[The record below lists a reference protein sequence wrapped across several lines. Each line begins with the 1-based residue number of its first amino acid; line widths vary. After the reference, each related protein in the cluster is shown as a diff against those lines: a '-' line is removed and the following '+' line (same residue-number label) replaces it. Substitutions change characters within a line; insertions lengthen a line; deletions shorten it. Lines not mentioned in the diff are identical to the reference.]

1 MCYDRAMTNP
11 SNAASVPSS
20 SSRPVLIWRPE
31 SDETHIHPS
40 LEQAASFLEAPVA
53 EVLAAIEGGDLLR
66 GWFVDWQAVS
76 TQPVGGTSK

>member
-1 MCYDRAMTNP
+1 MTNS

-20 SSRPVLIWRPE
+20 PRPVLLWRPE
-31 SDETHIHPS
+31 GDETHIHPS

-53 EVLAAIEGGDLLR
+53 DVLAAIEGGDLLR

-76 TQPVGGTSK
+76 TQPVGGTAK